1 MKNPNKLL
9 RILEVQEFG
18 LNSDLHMLF
27 EISQVANLINNYL
40 FHYKSNFSSMT
51 LFTGNNNIII
61 FLSNEFS
68 VMW

>member
-18 LNSDLHMLF
+18 LNSDLF